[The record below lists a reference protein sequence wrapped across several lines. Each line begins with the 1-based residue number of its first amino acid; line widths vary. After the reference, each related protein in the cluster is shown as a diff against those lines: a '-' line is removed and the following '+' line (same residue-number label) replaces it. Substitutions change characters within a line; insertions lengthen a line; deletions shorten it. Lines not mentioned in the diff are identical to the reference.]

1 MAQPAKRPATRP
13 NILLV
18 LTDQERQR
26 SWIPPHLELPR
37 RNRLRD
43 AGIEFTNFYTNSVP
57 CSPSRACL
65 FTGQY
70 LAQHGVTENVLS
82 PHHTELS
89 PSIPTL
95 GSILR
100 AVGYRTSYVGKWH
113 LSHSNTPDMEAYG
126 FSDWSGDDRL
136 YMGLSGTA
144 MEFDPD
150 ITGQATRWLAANAGV
165 TSSSNEPWFLTVALV
180 NPHDVMWFPI
190 DQPWYQEQHADEVGK
205 VKDFLRAG
213 AWRGDDPIPPFPFE
227 YDEVFDELP
236 PNFDDD
242 LFTKPDVH
250 RAWLDEQNGT
260 YYGSVS
266 RDDTRSW
273 LRMLDYYW
281 WQHQQSDDNLGK
293 VLDALDATGQADDT
307 IVIFT
312 SDHGEMCGS
321 HGLRSKGPFIYQ
333 ENMNVPLYVVAP
345 GVSAAGTVTDALA
358 THVDLAATVVALAG
372 ADGRPEASD
381 IRGRDLTPILRD
393 QRASVRDEVLFCQ
406 DMAWYGATVHSRYAI
421 RGSFDGTVKYGRY
434 YGVGGS
440 TDQYGTP
447 SRHPKRVDVDA
458 PFEDQDHELYDLRE
472 DPYELEN
479 LANDRSRRKE
489 ARERFH
495 HLRQLELAEM
505 E

>member
-1 MAQPAKRPATRP
+1 MAEPAKRP

-26 SWIPPHLELPR
+26 SWIPPHLELPHR
-37 RNRLRD
+37 QRLLD
-43 AGIEFTNFYTNSVP
+43 TGIEFTNFYTNSVP

-70 LAQHGVTENVLS
+70 IFQHGVTENVLS
-82 PHHTELS
+82 PNHTELAT
-89 PSIPTL
+89 SIPTL

-100 AVGYRTSYVGKWH
+100 GAGYRTSYVGKWH

-126 FSDWSGDDRL
+126 FSDWTGDDRL

-144 MEFDPD
+144 LEFDPD
-150 ITGQATRWLAANAGV
+150 IAGQATRWLAANA
-165 TSSSNEPWFLTVALV
+165 SASPDPWFLTVALV

-190 DQPWYQEQHADEVGK
+190 DQPWYQRAHAEEVGK

-227 YDEVFDELP
+227 YDEVFEQLP

-250 RAWLDEQNGT
+250 RSWLDAQNST

-266 RDDTRSW
+266 RDDTKAW

-281 WQHQQSDDNLGK
+281 WQHQQSDANLGK
-293 VLDALDATGQADDT
+293 VLDALDATGQADET

-345 GVSAAGTVTDALA
+345 GTTSAGTVTDSLA
-358 THVDLAATVVALAG
+358 THVDLAATVVAMAG
-372 ADGRPEASD
+372 ASARDDAVG
-381 IRGRDLTPILRD
+381 IKGRDLGPVLAD
-393 QRASVRDEVLFCQ
+393 PGASVRDEVLFCQ
-406 DMAWYGATVHSRYAI
+406 DMAWYGSTVGTRYAI
-421 RGSFDGTVKYGRY
+421 RGFFDGAVKYGRY

-447 SRHPKRVDVDA
+447 TRHPKRVDSDA
-458 PFEDQDHELYDLRE
+458 PYEDQDHELYDLGE
-472 DPYELEN
+472 DPHELDN
-479 LANDRSRRKE
+479 LANDRARRKE
-489 ARERFH
+489 TRARFH
-495 HLRQLELAEM
+495 HLRELELAQM

>member
-1 MAQPAKRPATRP
+1 MAAPAKRPH
-13 NILLV
+13 ILLV

-26 SWIPPHLELPR
+26 SWIPPHLDLPQR
-37 RNRLRD
+37 TRLRQR
-43 AGIEFTNFYTNSVP
+43 GVEFTNFYTNSVP

-70 LAQHGVTENVLS
+70 IFQHGVTENVLS
-82 PHHTELS
+82 PNHTELS
-89 PSIPTL
+89 TSIPTL

-100 AVGYRTSYVGKWH
+100 NAGYRTSYVGKWH
-113 LSHSNTPDMEAYG
+113 LAHSNTPDMEAYG

-144 MEFDPD
+144 LEFDPD
-150 ITGQATRWLAANAGV
+150 ITGQATRWLRDRATADIAR
-165 TSSSNEPWFLTVALV
+165 PWFLTVALV

-190 DQPWYQEQHADEVGK
+190 DQPWYQEEHADDVAK

-213 AWRGDDPIPPFPFE
+213 AWRDNDPIPPFPFD

-250 RAWLDEQNGT
+250 RSWLDAQNST
-260 YYGSVS
+260 YYGAVE
-266 RDDTRSW
+266 RDDKRTW

-281 WQHQQSDDNLGK
+281 WQHQQSDANLGK
-293 VLDALDATGQADDT
+293 ILDALEATGQAEDT
-307 IVIFT
+307 VIVFT

-345 GVSAAGTVTDALA
+345 GVTEPGTVTDALA
-358 THVDLAATVVALAG
+358 THVDLAATVVDIAG
-372 ADGRPEASD
+372 AATNADAADIKGTTLAPVLADPGR
-381 IRGRDLTPILRD
+381 R
-393 QRASVRDEVLFCQ
+393 VRDEVLFCQ

-421 RGSFDGTVKYGRY
+421 RGYFDGQVKYGRY

-440 TDQYGTP
+440 TDQYGVP
-447 SRHPKRVDVDA
+447 SRHPKRVDSDA
-458 PFEDQDHELYDLRE
+458 PFEDQDHELYDLAD
-472 DPYELEN
+472 DPYELVN
-479 LANDRSRRKE
+479 LANDRGRRAE
-489 ARERFH
+489 TRQRFE
-495 HLRQLELAEM
+495 HLRQLEMAQM